1 MSIFDNQVGES
12 LLPQGGEGLFAK
24 KDLAAREVASLYNGI
39 KVKTGTYASEHLPR
53 LPILKERKKLVYA
66 FFARSDYRIRLN
78 GDWDMDIPKVAG
90 TTLAEFFVN
99 TIITLFT

>member
-1 MSIFDNQVGES
+1 MSIFANQVGES

-53 LPILKERKKLVYA
+53 LTILKERKKLVYA
-66 FFARSDYRIRLN
+66 FLSDL
-78 GDWDMDIPKVAG
+78 
-90 TTLAEFFVN
+90 TTESV
-99 TIITLFT
+99 